1 MSIMSL
7 VIFLLVGLAAG
18 WIAGNIMKGRGFGIV
33 GNMVVGVIGAVLGGV
48 LFSIIG
54 LSSTNIIG
62 SLVTAVVGAVVLLF
76 AIGFIKKKA

>member
-76 AIGFIKKKA
+76 AISFIKKKA